1 MRTRSVM
8 ALSFRRPV
16 IFVVAIVIAIAVA
29 MTYRGG
35 YMTPVTLFAE
45 KSAPAYP
52 QPAVADTIHVLN
64 AAAGDGAATLR
75 ISNTGTNIPVGWAKD
90 GSLLYV
96 SDRIGRPAIFA
107 QAPGASSARLLTD
120 YDGMT
125 GQARMTPDGALVLF
139 KVGPSLSSQSQKIMR
154 VAIDGGDA
162 VEVVSG
168 NFLDGGAR
176 CAVAPA
182 MLCAIAERH
191 DNGEHVIFS
200 ALNPIGGR
208 ARELARVDADDFG
221 DLRWDL
227 SPDGTRIA
235 VADAKGAHVRIV
247 MIGGPAAE
255 RISVS
260 GAQGVKHVS
269 FTSDSRGVMVPAV
282 QDDGVS
288 LISIALHGSAQLLW
302 EQPGAADVAGMPSPD
317 GQHVAVW
324 VRTQAAPA
332 ATAP

>member
-1 MRTRSVM
+1 M
-8 ALSFRRPV
+8 ASSFRRPV
-16 IFVVAIVIAIAVA
+16 ILAVTIVIAIAVA

-35 YMTPVTLFAE
+35 YMTPVTLLAE
-45 KSAPAYP
+45 KSLPAYP
-52 QPAVADTIHVLN
+52 QPAVADTIHLLD
-64 AAAGDGAATLR
+64 AADDGAATLR
-75 ISNTGTNIPVGWAKD
+75 ITSTGTNIPVGWAKD

-96 SDRIGRPAIFA
+96 SDRIGRSAIFA
-107 QAPGASSARLLTD
+107 QPPGASSARLLTD
-120 YDGMT
+120 YEGMT
-125 GQARMTPDGALVLF
+125 GHARMTPDGSLVLF
-139 KVGPSLSSQSQKIMR
+139 KVGPSLLSQSQKIMR
-154 VAIDGGDA
+154 VAVDGGDA

-176 CAVAPA
+176 CSVAPA

-208 ARELARVDADDFG
+208 GRELARVDGDDFA

-260 GAQGVKHVS
+260 GAQGVKHV
-269 FTSDSRGVMVPAV
+269 
-282 QDDGVS
+282 
-288 LISIALHGSAQLLW
+288 
-302 EQPGAADVAGMPSPD
+302 
-317 GQHVAVW
+317 
-324 VRTQAAPA
+324 
-332 ATAP
+332 

>member
-1 MRTRSVM
+1 M

-16 IFVVAIVIAIAVA
+16 VLAVMIVVVITVA

-35 YMTPVTLFAE
+35 YVTPVTLFAE
-45 KSAPAYP
+45 NAPPAYP
-52 QPAVADTIHVLN
+52 QPAVADTIHVLD

-75 ISNTGTNIPVGWAKD
+75 ITNTGTNIPVGWAKD

-96 SDRIGRPAIFA
+96 SDRIGRSAIFA
-107 QAPGASSARLLTD
+107 QAPGASSARLLAD

-125 GQARMTPDGALVLF
+125 GHARMTPDGSSVLF
-139 KVGPSLSSQSQKIMR
+139 KVGPSLLSQSQKIMR
-154 VAIDGGDA
+154 VAVEGGDA
-162 VEVVSG
+162 AEVVSG

-182 MLCAIAERH
+182 MLCAVAERH

-200 ALNPIGGR
+200 ALNPISGR
-208 ARELARVDADDFG
+208 GRELARVDADDFA

-235 VADAKGAHVRIV
+235 VADAKGADVRIV

-255 RISVS
+255 RITVS
-260 GAQGVKHVS
+260 GAQGVRHVS
-269 FTSDSRGVMVPAV
+269 FTSDSRGVIVPAV
-282 QDDGVS
+282 QDDGIS
-288 LISIALHGSAQLLW
+288 LISIALQGSAELLW

-324 VRTQAAPA
+324 VRTHAAPA
-332 ATAP
+332 ATLP